1 MNLNYQYKF
10 IKLFFILIFAI
21 VSINLI
27 AGETEDAKDNL
38 NKIKKQINLIDKE
51 IKKNSKVKKG
61 LNKSLKKHEKAIS
74 ATKKE
79 IYKVKKKQKLNK
91 KKLTKLNKKLKNLES
106 ELIKRKK
113 LQNEILYQSY
123 IKPKPGYL
131 QLFLEGVNP
140 NEVSRQI
147 NYIGF
152 LTREQNEN
160 ILKINKTK
168 EDISNTKKTTKKI
181 LKSAAKLRKQKEKS
195 AKKLEKKRKA
205 KKATLNKITK
215 KLKTQKSK
223 KLKLK
228 QDEKKLSSI
237 IKNLMLKLKAEE
249 KKRKAEKKDKT
260 SEKKVVDIKAYKIN
274 FAKLKKKL
282 KLPVKGKVIYKYNSK
297 RSDTGTR
304 WKGLFIKAKEGSNVK
319 SVAAGQIIFSD
330 WLRGFGNII
339 IIDHGKNYMSLYGNN
354 DSLLKQ
360 KGDYIKGGEV
370 IALSG
375 NSGGNKYNGL
385 YYELRHNGK
394 PFNPLKWTK

>member
-10 IKLFFILIFAI
+10 IKLLFILIFAI

-181 LKSAAKLRKQKEKS
+181 LKSATKLRKQKEKS

-249 KKRKAEKKDKT
+249 KKRKAEKKDIT

>member
-10 IKLFFILIFAI
+10 IKLLFILIFSI

-181 LKSAAKLRKQKEKS
+181 LKSATKLRKQKEKS

-249 KKRKAEKKDKT
+249 KKRKAEKKDIT

>member
-10 IKLFFILIFAI
+10 IKLLFILIFAI

-181 LKSAAKLRKQKEKS
+181 LKSATKLRKQKEKS
-195 AKKLEKKRKA
+195 AKKLEKKRRA

-249 KKRKAEKKDKT
+249 KKRKAEKKDIT

-339 IIDHGKNYMSLYGNN
+339 IIDHGKNYMRLYGNN

-375 NSGGNKYNGL
+375 NSGGNNYNGL
-385 YYELRHNGK
+385 YYEFRHNGK

>member
-10 IKLFFILIFAI
+10 IKLLFILIFAI

-152 LTREQNEN
+152 LTRAQNEN

-181 LKSAAKLRKQKEKS
+181 LKSATKLRKQKEKS

-249 KKRKAEKKDKT
+249 KKRKAEKKNIT

>member
-10 IKLFFILIFAI
+10 IKLLFILIFAI

-140 NEVSRQI
+140 NKVSRQI

-181 LKSAAKLRKQKEKS
+181 LKSATKLRKQKEKS

-249 KKRKAEKKDKT
+249 KKRKAEKKDIT

>member
-1 MNLNYQYKF
+1 LNLNYQYKF
-10 IKLFFILIFAI
+10 IKLLFILIFAI

-152 LTREQNEN
+152 LTRAQKEN

-223 KLKLK
+223 QLKLK

-249 KKRKAEKKDKT
+249 KKRKAEKKDIT
-260 SEKKVVDIKAYKIN
+260 SEKKAVDIKAYKIN

>member
-1 MNLNYQYKF
+1 L
-10 IKLFFILIFAI
+10 KLFKKIQNTFLIIIL
-21 VSINLI
+21 SISSLALV
-27 AGETEDAKDNL
+27 AGETDDAKSNL
-38 NKIKKQINLIDKE
+38 NKIQKQINSIDKQ

-61 LNKSLKKHEKAIS
+61 LNRSLKKHEKEIS

-79 IYKVKKKQKLNK
+79 IFKVKKKQKNNK
-91 KKLTKLNKKLKNLES
+91 KKLAALSKKLKKLEI
-106 ELIKRKK
+106 ELLKSKQ

-131 QLFLEGVNP
+131 QLFIEGINP

-147 NYIGF
+147 NYIGY

-160 ILKINKTK
+160 ILKINKTREK
-168 EDISNTKKTTKKI
+168 ISSTKKNTKKI
-181 LKSAAKLRKQKEKS
+181 LKDVTQLRKKKERN
-195 AKKLEKKRKA
+195 ARKLEKKKKA
-205 KKATLNKITK
+205 KKLTLNKIAK
-215 KLKTQKSK
+215 KLKSQKNK
-223 KLKLK
+223 KLKLQ
-228 QDEKKLSSI
+228 QDEKKLSSL

-249 KKRKAEKKDKT
+249 KIRKAEKKDTKK
-260 SEKKVVDIKAYKIN
+260 EKVVVDKKAYKVN

-282 KLPVKGKVIYKYNSK
+282 KLPVKGKVLYKYNAK
-297 RSDTGTR
+297 RWDTGTR

-319 SVAAGQIIFSD
+319 SVAAGQVVFSD

-339 IIDHGKNYMSLYGNN
+339 IIDHGKSYMSLYGNN

-360 KGDYIKGGEV
+360 KGEYIKGGEI

>member
-223 KLKLK
+223 QLKLK

-249 KKRKAEKKDKT
+249 KKRKAEKKDIT

>member
-10 IKLFFILIFAI
+10 IKLLFILIFAI

-61 LNKSLKKHEKAIS
+61 LDKSLKKHEKAIS

-106 ELIKRKK
+106 ELLKRKK
-113 LQNEILYQSY
+113 LENEILYQSY

-147 NYIGF
+147 NYIGL
-152 LTREQNEN
+152 LTRAQNEN

-181 LKSAAKLRKQKEKS
+181 LKSATKLRKQKEKS

-237 IKNLMLKLKAEE
+237 IKDLMLKLKVEE
-249 KKRKAEKKDKT
+249 KKRKAEKKDIT

-354 DSLLKQ
+354 ESLLKQ

>member
-10 IKLFFILIFAI
+10 IKLLFILIFAI

-61 LNKSLKKHEKAIS
+61 LDKSLKKHEKAIS

-106 ELIKRKK
+106 ELLKRKK

-181 LKSAAKLRKQKEKS
+181 LKSATKLRKQKEKS

-237 IKNLMLKLKAEE
+237 IKDLMLKLKVEE
-249 KKRKAEKKDKT
+249 KKRKAEKKDIT
-260 SEKKVVDIKAYKIN
+260 SEKKIVDIKAYKIN